1 MNLKINLERLRQ
13 DIEDLARIGLDSQGG
28 ISRPSFS
35 QADLEARGWFKE
47 KLHQAGLIIREDGA
61 GNIFGR
67 LPGKEPEPIILVGSH
82 LDTVIHGGKFDGAC
96 GVLAGLECLR
106 IIKEQGLRLLKTVE
120 VVSFTDEEGNLVG
133 DFLGSRAFVGCL
145 AEEELRHGQTQFGRP
160 LSEILQG
167 TEFSLESI
175 LQARK
180 QAPKVEAYLELHIEQ
195 GEVLELEEVPL
206 GLVTKIAGKRLYLA
220 SFGGRV
226 GHAGTLP
233 LELRHDAF
241 LGLADFAV
249 RATRL
254 VVSEYEEGRI
264 TIGRVQLHPGSFSVV
279 PGRADFTLD
288 LRSLE
293 TEELEEMEKNILGLA
308 KEIASARGL
317 TFHSRLIDS
326 TEPTPLSPRLISTL
340 EEEAKRLG
348 YPYLKLTSG
357 AGHDAQILAAVAAS
371 AMIFI
376 PSAEGISHSPE
387 ESIRWED
394 LEKGANL
401 LLATLI
407 RLAST

>member
-1 MNLKINLERLRQ
+1 MSLKINLDRLRK
-13 DIEDLARIGLDSQGG
+13 DLEELASFGLDSQGG
-28 ISRPSFS
+28 VSRPSFS
-35 QADLEARGWFKE
+35 RADLEARAWFKE
-47 KLHQAGLIIREDGA
+47 KLNQAGLIVRQDGA

-67 LPGKEPEPIILVGSH
+67 LPGKREEPVILVGSH

-106 IIKEQGLRLLKTVE
+106 VIKEQGLRLSKTVE

-145 AEEELRHGQTQFGRP
+145 REEELRHGQTQFGRP

-167 TEFSLESI
+167 TEFSLDSI
-175 LQARK
+175 LQANQ

-206 GLVTKIAGKRLYLA
+206 GVVTKIAGKRLYWA
-220 SFGGRV
+220 SFGGRP
-226 GHAGTLP
+226 GHAGTTP
-233 LELRHDAF
+233 LELRQDAF
-241 LGLADFAV
+241 LGLADFAL

-254 VVSEYEEGRI
+254 VASEYEEARI
-264 TIGRVQLHPGSFSVV
+264 TIGRVQLHPGTFSIV

-293 TEELEEMEKNILGLA
+293 SHQLLAMEKSILSLA
-308 KEIASARGL
+308 EEVASARGL

-326 TEPTPLSPRLISTL
+326 TDPTPLSSRLISLL
-340 EEEAKRLG
+340 EEEASRLG
-348 YPYLKLTSG
+348 YRWLKLPSG
-357 AGHDAQILAAVAAS
+357 AGHDAQILAAVAET

-376 PSAEGISHSPE
+376 PSPEGISHSPE
-387 ESIRWED
+387 EAIRWED

-401 LLATLI
+401 LLAALVK
-407 RLAST
+407 LATD

>member
-1 MNLKINLERLRQ
+1 MNLKINLDRLRK
-13 DIEDLARIGLDSQGG
+13 DIEELAQIGLDSQGG

-35 QADLEARGWFKE
+35 RADLEARTWFKD
-47 KLHQAGLIIREDGA
+47 KLKQAGLIVRQDGA

-67 LPGKEPEPIILVGSH
+67 LAGEQEGPVILVGSH
-82 LDTVIHGGKFDGAC
+82 LDTVIHGGRFDGSC
-96 GVLAGLECLR
+96 GVLSGLECLR
-106 IIKEQGLRLLKTVE
+106 VIKEQGRRLRKPVE

-145 AEEELRHGQTQFGRP
+145 REEELKHGQTQFGRP

-167 TEFSLESI
+167 TGFSIESI
-175 LQARK
+175 LQASQ

-206 GLVTKIAGKRLYLA
+206 GIVTKIAGKRLYWA
-220 SFGGRV
+220 SFGGRP
-226 GHAGTLP
+226 GHGGTVP

-241 LGLADFAV
+241 LGLADFAL
-249 RATRL
+249 RGTRL
-254 VVSEYEEGRI
+254 VASEYDDARI
-264 TIGRVQLHPGSFSVV
+264 TIGRVQLHPGSFSIV

-293 TEELEEMEKNILGLA
+293 NNQLRAMEKSLLSLA
-308 KEIASARGL
+308 EEVASSRGL

-326 TEPTPLSPRLISTL
+326 TDPTPLSSRLILLL
-340 EEEAKRLG
+340 EEEAGRLG
-348 YPYLKLTSG
+348 YRWIRLTSG
-357 AGHDAQILAAVAAS
+357 AGHDAQILAAVAET

-376 PSAEGISHSPE
+376 PSPEGISHSPE
-387 ESIRWED
+387 ETIRWQD

-401 LLATLI
+401 LLAALVK
-407 RLAST
+407 LAAE